1 MRFLTLIETL
11 NLHEAVIKSSG
22 GTMGIRDI
30 GALDSAIAQPR
41 MTFNETELYPD
52 IASKATALCFSIVM
66 NHPFVDGNKRV
77 GHAAMAIFLEL
88 NGFKIVADV
97 DEQEE
102 LMINLAAGKATRQQ
116 LKDWVD
122 EHITNKVRL

>member
-1 MRFLTLIETL
+1 
-11 NLHEAVIKSSG
+11 
-22 GTMGIRDI
+22 MGIRDI